1 MVWCVACRREVNQ
14 DSKQAA
20 LTAENKSQQGIE
32 STKRAIDRF
41 VDGASDDVK
50 HAADGVS

>member
-1 MVWCVACRREVNQ
+1 MVWRFHYCRDAKK

-20 LTAENKSQQGIE
+20 LTAEEKSQQGIE
-32 STKRAIDRF
+32 STKKAIDRF